1 MRGSIKDVAKRAGV
15 SISTVSYALNNGP
28 KPVAPELKQKILRI
42 ADEIGYQPS
51 AVARSLI
58 SGRIHT
64 IGVVH
69 PYGRHD
75 LIRRDF
81 FREVLNGVHNAASD
95 HQHDILLYTRTNCGT
110 PAEVASL
117 LLDRRTD
124 GLVFVGSEGMEE
136 VLKIMEK
143 RRAQYVVVC
152 GAAPDPTRAVV
163 CDNRDGVRQLV
174 RHLVELG
181 HRRIGHVSGR
191 KDMHDAEVR
200 QEEFIAE
207 VKAAGLELKPE
218 WIRRGDFEA
227 EPGAAAA
234 REILA
239 GKDRPTAI
247 FAANDES
254 ALGVLNAARAL
265 GLRVPQDLSVVGFD
279 DFRLA
284 GRTTPKLTTVRQPA
298 EAMANAAM
306 EHLARRI
313 EGLEAEPLGEWPTT
327 LVVRESTGPAPKPK
341 A

>member
-42 ADEIGYQPS
+42 ADELGYQPS

-64 IGVVH
+64 VGVVH

-81 FREVLNGVHNAASD
+81 FREVLNGVHNAAKD
-95 HQHDILLYTRTNCGT
+95 HQHDILLYTRTNVGS
-110 PAEVASL
+110 PAEIARL

-124 GLVFVGSEGMEE
+124 GIVFVGSEGMEE
-136 VLKIMEK
+136 VLEIIHR
-143 RRAQYVVVC
+143 RRAEYVVVC
-152 GAAPDPTRAVV
+152 GKSPDPDRAVV
-163 CDNRDGVRQLV
+163 CDNRDGVEQVV
-174 RHLVELG
+174 RHLAELG
-181 HRRIGHVSGR
+181 HRKVGHVAGR
-191 KDMHDAEVR
+191 KDMVDAEVR
-200 QEEFIAE
+200 LEHFQAE
-207 VKAAGLELKPE
+207 TAAAGIELRPE
-218 WIRRGDFEA
+218 WIRSGDFEA

-254 ALGVLNAARAL
+254 ALGVLHAAAAM
-265 GLRVPQDLSVVGFD
+265 GLRVPRDLSVVGFD

-284 GRTTPKLTTVRQPA
+284 SRTTPRLTTVRQPA
-298 EAMANAAM
+298 ESMATAAM
-306 EHLARRI
+306 EYLARRI
-313 EGLEAEPLGEWPTT
+313 EGLDAEPLGQWPTT
-327 LVVRESTGPAPKPK
+327 LVVRESTGPAPSK
-341 A
+341 